1 VTPAPGGEGGG
12 RQVVAPS
19 AEVVDDL
26 AVEALAAVDHGEERE
41 QGRSAVELGDEPA
54 ELLRP
59 PDKD

>member
-41 QGRSAVELGDEPA
+41 QGRSAVELGDE
-54 ELLRP
+54 LNC
-59 PDKD
+59 